1 MALAYRTVS
10 TTLKRGTLGGSMM
23 NVRSAAGQPL
33 RKERRSREVTPGGN
47 ALPLQRLPHGPWPEW
62 PGIRLDAV
70 MDWGVD

>member
-1 MALAYRTVS
+1 
-10 TTLKRGTLGGSMM
+10 MM
-23 NVRSAAGQPL
+23 NVRSAAGQPR